1 MTKEPYLIRQ
11 RFVELVLL
19 GTSHFIPN
27 YREESKW
34 EAILTELELARR
46 LWFSTVLRAYIANL
60 RAIFSKEMPI
70 LWFYHYHL
78 IPIFTLARCFARISR
93 FFITFAPKFNNFKC
107 MANLNRLKVVLVEQQ
122 KTGKWLAEQLGKST
136 CTVSKWCNNVSQPD
150 LKTLN
155 DIANVLKVDVKN
167 LLVSNKL

>member
-1 MTKEPYLIRQ
+1 
-11 RFVELVLL
+11 
-19 GTSHFIPN
+19 
-27 YREESKW
+27 
-34 EAILTELELARR
+34 
-46 LWFSTVLRAYIANL
+46 
-60 RAIFSKEMPI
+60 
-70 LWFYHYHL
+70 
-78 IPIFTLARCFARISR
+78 
-93 FFITFAPKFNNFKC
+93 

-167 LLVSNKL
+167 LIVSNKL